1 PGGTAFSSVCIS
13 NLPRGGGTVRD
24 MAEDLQLKVG
34 EERAV
39 HVPSLREQGGWR
51 HLVSGMASA
60 VSVRK
65 LWEAAP
71 YPEDDQDDD
80 GPAPGPP
87 PTRALTIRG
96 TAPGGATVR
105 IVPPEGEPVEV
116 QVTVS
121 L

>member
-1 PGGTAFSSVCIS
+1 
-13 NLPRGGGTVRD
+13 

-71 YPEDDQDDD
+71 YPEDDEDEDE
-80 GPAPGPP
+80 PTPGPP
-87 PTRALTIRG
+87 QDEVFMIRG
-96 TAPGGATVR
+96 TAPGEATVR
-105 IVPPEGEPVEV
+105 IVPPSGEPVEV
-116 QVTVS
+116 NVTVS